1 MFTEAHDVFRDA
13 GGNHEDEAQQPAAVV
28 RQEPAAEA
36 APGPLPKGWK
46 EFLDDRTKAYYYQN
60 KYTKEVQWERPTE
73 RAHKHHKHHD
83 HGAESTSAKI
93 SMAAGALKSQIG
105 EQWRSQMALLSTSKF
120 STWTREEMILLL
132 VRLGIE
138 VRGEELIHST
148 VLRDMCEQVFE
159 GGETPPKPA
168 PLLTESNFKA
178 AERAVYCV
186 QRLWIERRRLRSL
199 AEAQGRADTAA
210 SDEDEYASYMP
221 LDSDLAHPLQDDDD
235 EEAEA
240 AGALGRAGD
249 IEDGAL
255 GSGSSREKF
264 RKLLDVP
271 WSAPDW
277 QKAAVHS
284 NFNMP
289 RRFGKGEKNE
299 KYDFLRT
306 STGRHC
312 FHGGCGEVCD
322 IFQEGQVS
330 ELGIYGPSVTN
341 YFKLLKFLF
350 WLFLIL
356 SLLGLPNLI
365 LNVYGP
371 SSSSNSAVGIYDLA
385 STTFGN
391 LASAE
396 QNATVAIK
404 VPGCYEG
411 GYYQFNCYMSRER
424 VGLFY
429 AWLDVII
436 TVTLCVAFVWL
447 QVFYHRE
454 ERALNKFTVT
464 TSMFSVALTNL
475 PPDADERSLKKHV
488 LKTMQLRAG
497 PTNSRGAAQITKV
510 CAIALGYDNEEEI
523 QQGRQRGKLLKEKLR
538 LTERHR
544 YDVTKIRADASTT
557 REEQEKRIG
566 VLRTKFLTEAKSL
579 SAKIRRRDQF
589 FSKVAEKQ
597 EKALVAFVTFATIK
611 DMQACVRAFSPATVS
626 EKLCGLP
633 ETLKY
638 KGKHLKAGS
647 APEPSTVIWE
657 NLSYP
662 LAVRTMRRVLT
673 TCAAVLLLVVS
684 ICICFGAKA
693 LQQQVTTKGGSGL
706 CPQNFR
712 DNSAA
717 TQQAYV
723 KAHSEYL
730 HCYCSAL
737 SYNQRATDTTCREY
751 YISVSKAEALVFFAA
766 LVVVLVNMGLE
777 VVITYLVRFERHHSE
792 DTMNRSVFLR
802 LFVMKYINTS
812 GIFLILNNHAILKNV
827 LGIASSNSF
836 DFSSTWYSSVG
847 VTLILVQLVNV
858 ATGHIFKAYQFW
870 LFHHR
875 LGRAKTD
882 PSYALTQAQL
892 NRLHT
897 GPEFLYSENYAQH
910 MATFFTTLTF
920 ATGLPLLY
928 PIACINYFIGYFV
941 DKYLFIHLY
950 RTPPRLDGR
959 LGREVLAMVPWAIVL
974 HCGTSIWMLGQPELF
989 TTAGT
994 IASITVANGA
1004 SSAIG
1009 TDYLKTKVT
1018 MQHTFIL
1025 IILFGIIAAAT
1036 IVYTAFAL
1044 FESRVKGNHSIPDN
1058 SIVYHTTFEKAC
1070 QRLLIKGETTYNILL
1085 SSKYREMLS
1094 LSWKFAFQHRH
1105 VRSIRFDASQQ
1116 ERLLEQTLGNEE
1128 GADVIEQRLRGLT
1141 NVVDPIPSSMSTD
1154 SADNNTVPSRSP
1166 SAPSQPTRRHR

>member
-1 MFTEAHDVFRDA
+1 MFRDA
-13 GGNHEDEAQQPAAVV
+13 GGTHEHAQQPTPVAL
-28 RQEPAAEA
+28 QES
-36 APGPLPKGWK
+36 GPLPKGWK
-46 EFLDDRTKAYYYQN
+46 EFMDDRTNSMYYQN
-60 KYTKEVQWERPTE
+60 KYTKDVQWERPTE

-83 HGAESTSAKI
+83 HGSDSTSAKVM
-93 SMAAGALKSQIG
+93 MAASALKSQIG
-105 EQWRSQMALLSTSKF
+105 AQWRSQMALLSTSKF
-120 STWTREEMILLL
+120 STWSRDEMILLL
-132 VRLGIE
+132 VRLGVE
-138 VRGEELIHST
+138 VRGEEQIHST

-168 PLLTESNFKA
+168 PLLTESNYKA
-178 AERAVYCV
+178 AERAVCCV
-186 QRLWIERRRLRSL
+186 QRLWIERRRMRAE
-199 AEAQGRADTAA
+199 AEAQWQPETTV

-221 LDSDLAHPLQDDDD
+221 LDSDLAHPLQDDED
-235 EEAEA
+235 EEAVA
-240 AGALGRAGD
+240 VGALGRAGD
-249 IEDGAL
+249 IEDGAV
-255 GSGSSREKF
+255 GGSSREKLQ
-264 RKLLDVP
+264 KLLDVP

-277 QKAAVHS
+277 QKAAVHA

-341 YFKLLKFLF
+341 YFKLQKFLF

-356 SLLGLPNLI
+356 SLLGLPNLV

-391 LASAE
+391 LASGV
-396 QNATVAIK
+396 QNSTVVIK

-429 AWLDVII
+429 AWLDVIV
-436 TVTLCVAFVWL
+436 TLTLCVAFVWL
-447 QVFYHRE
+447 QFFFHRE

-464 TSMFSVALTNL
+464 TSMFSVAFTNL
-475 PPDADERSLKKHV
+475 PPDADEKSLKKHV
-488 LKTMQLRAG
+488 LKTMTLRAG
-497 PTNSRGAAQITKV
+497 PRVNSRTAVVQTPKI

-523 QQGRQRGKLLKEKLR
+523 RQGRQRGELLKEKLR

-544 YDVTKIRADASTT
+544 YDVTRIRGDESLS
-557 REEQEKRIG
+557 REEQERRVG
-566 VLRTKFLTEAKSL
+566 VLRAAYLSEAKTL
-579 SAKIRRRDQF
+579 SARIRRRDQF
-589 FSKVAEKQ
+589 FSKVVENQ
-597 EKALVAFVTFATIK
+597 ERALVAFVTFATIK
-611 DMQACVRAFSPATVS
+611 DTQACMRSFSPATLS
-626 EKLCGLP
+626 EKLCGP
-633 ETLKY
+633 PDALKY
-638 KGKHLKAGS
+638 KGKHLKVDS

-662 LAVRTMRRVLT
+662 LVVRTLRRALT

-712 DNSAA
+712 DQSSAK
-717 TQQAYV
+717 QQAYV
-723 KAHSEYL
+723 KENSEYL

-737 SYNQRATDTTCREY
+737 AYSQRATDTTCREY

-858 ATGHIFKAYQFW
+858 ATGHIFKAYQLW

-875 LGRAKTD
+875 LGRAKAD
-882 PSYALTQAQL
+882 PSIALTQAQL
-892 NRLHT
+892 NKLHT
-897 GPEFLYSENYAQH
+897 GPFFLYSENYAQH

-959 LGREVLAMVPWAIVL
+959 LGREVLSMVPWAIVL
-974 HCGTSIWMLGQPELF
+974 HLGTSIWMLGQPELF

-994 IASITVANGA
+994 LASITVANGA
-1004 SSAIG
+1004 SSTIG
-1009 TDYLKTKVT
+1009 TDYLKNKVT

-1025 IILFGIIAAAT
+1025 LVLFGLIAAAT

-1085 SSKYREMLS
+1085 SSKYREMLA
-1094 LSWKFAFQHRH
+1094 LSWKFAFQHKH

-1116 ERLLEQTLGNEE
+1116 DRLIEQTLGREE

-1141 NVVDPIPSSMSTD
+1141 NVDPIPFSMSSD
-1154 SADNNTVPSRSP
+1154 SADNTTTTT
-1166 SAPSQPTRRHR
+1166 APAQPRRHR